1 MIGRD
6 EGDVGAE
13 TARLELRVLR
23 DRVDGERNVAKLN
36 LEEMTALICDYH
48 AGSIVHFGFYIQIDM
63 PARSSSMRTEARD
76 RSKREK
82 FIIPGVNALEKT
94 KPAVLV
100 MAGVIEDPLYG
111 LVRA

>member
-1 MIGRD
+1 
-6 EGDVGAE
+6 
-13 TARLELRVLR
+13 
-23 DRVDGERNVAKLN
+23 
-36 LEEMTALICDYH
+36 
-48 AGSIVHFGFYIQIDM
+48 
-63 PARSSSMRTEARD
+63 MRTEARD